1 EEEREREKEQTAAGE
16 DPLLQLENSTP
27 TSSPALNITAQVGH
41 PVYLHCIVES
51 LGDKMVSW
59 IRLRDFHLLTI
70 GSLTYIQD
78 DRFAVRPATSHQGS
92 SGSASNDWSL
102 QIKHVTV
109 RDEVPVS
116 EIVGNP
122 DIFVRSGA
130 PINVTCLISSS
141 PAPPAFVFWYHNNRM
156 INYDYGGG
164 NSGGGSGGQEG
175 ASGGTS
181 GGSGGRGQISVA
193 KDPNRADV
201 VISRLLIRSAV
212 LDDSGNYTCSPS
224 NAEPASTYVHVLQGT
239 DN

>member
-1 EEEREREKEQTAAGE
+1 MA
-16 DPLLQLENSTP
+16 PLRLLVHSSSSSSTYSKLIFFFLFLFYLPPPPPP
-27 TSSPALNITAQVGH
+27 TS
-41 PVYLHCIVES
+41 
-51 LGDKMVSW
+51 
-59 IRLRDFHLLTI
+59 
-70 GSLTYIQD
+70 
-78 DRFAVRPATSHQGS
+78 
-92 SGSASNDWSL
+92 
-102 QIKHVTV
+102 
-109 RDEVPVS
+109 VPVS

>member
-1 EEEREREKEQTAAGE
+1 MHFF
-16 DPLLQLENSTP
+16 PLSFFFLP
-27 TSSPALNITAQVGH
+27 CYRYY
-41 PVYLHCIVES
+41 YLRIV
-51 LGDKMVSW
+51 
-59 IRLRDFHLLTI
+59 
-70 GSLTYIQD
+70 
-78 DRFAVRPATSHQGS
+78 
-92 SGSASNDWSL
+92 
-102 QIKHVTV
+102 
-109 RDEVPVS
+109 VPVS

-175 ASGGTS
+175 ANTS

-224 NAEPASTYVHVLQGT
+224 NAEPASTYVHVLQGEKRLSNDIQNDDVWSQSEQLAANNEGHHSAAGAGAASAFSLLAPQYFRLYLFST
-239 DN
+239 TFTFTFTLSISISMTTTTAFAFLFLSVLNCTFYSRL